1 MSENQEPKPTL
12 TINGKE
18 YFEADLIKNEAR
30 MLEMLKL
37 LQPEIESLDLQ
48 LGTRLDHKDR
58 LIAAL
63 ESSLETSQGDVVD
76 VEEVEV
82 VEETKQ

>member
-1 MSENQEPKPTL
+1 MSKEKEPQPTL

-18 YFEADLIKNEAR
+18 FFESDLDENQTR
-30 MLEMLKL
+30 HLTMLKA

-63 ESSLETSQGDVVD
+63 ESSLSIGNDEIEEATIIDTSKT
-76 VEEVEV
+76 
-82 VEETKQ
+82 TKQ

>member
-1 MSENQEPKPTL
+1 MSKEKEPQPTL

-18 YFEADLIKNEAR
+18 FFESDLDENQTR
-30 MLEMLKL
+30 YLTMLKS
-37 LQPEIESLDLQ
+37 LQPEIESLDSQ

-63 ESSLETSQGDVVD
+63 ESSLSIGND
-76 VEEVEV
+76 
-82 VEETKQ
+82 ETKEATIIDTSKTTKQ